1 MKKTI
6 LLLSLIISLFIID
19 ANAQRKGQINV
30 NARFSGI
37 LDGYDLMNKTVV
49 FVDGI
54 IVGETTEQLQ
64 SKPNFCSV
72 TVPRGKHELR
82 IVNMAKNDGKWEEHT
97 FANNYSIDALYESK
111 VRLRKKQILNLVFD
125 ITREKTFAN
134 LN

>member
-1 MKKTI
+1 MKKII

-49 FVDGI
+49 YVDGK

-64 SKPNFCSV
+64 SKPNSCSV

-111 VRLRKKQILNLVFD
+111 VRLRKKQSINLVFD

>member
-1 MKKTI
+1 MKKT
-6 LLLSLIISLFIID
+6 LLLFTLIISLFLTD
-19 ANAQRKGQINV
+19 ANAQRKGTITV

-49 FVDGI
+49 YIDGRI
-54 IVGETTEQLQ
+54 AGETTEQLQ
-64 SKPNFCSV
+64 SKPNSCSI
-72 TVPRGKHELR
+72 TVPRGKHRLR

-111 VRLRKKQILNLVFD
+111 VRLRKKQTINLVFD
-125 ITREKTFAN
+125 ITREKTSAN

>member
-1 MKKTI
+1 MKKT
-6 LLLSLIISLFIID
+6 LLLFTLIISLFLTD
-19 ANAQRKGQINV
+19 ANAQRKGTITV

-49 FVDGI
+49 YVDGRI
-54 IVGETTEQLQ
+54 AGETTEQLQ
-64 SKPNFCSV
+64 SKPNSCSV
-72 TVPRGKHELR
+72 TVPRGKHRLR

-111 VRLRKKQILNLVFD
+111 VRLRKKQTINLVFD
-125 ITREKTFAN
+125 ITREKTSAN

>member
-1 MKKTI
+1 MKKT
-6 LLLSLIISLFIID
+6 LLLLTLIISLFIID
-19 ANAQRKGQINV
+19 AKAQRKGTITV

-49 FVDGI
+49 YIDGRI
-54 IVGETTEQLQ
+54 AGETTEQLQ
-64 SKPNFCSV
+64 SKPNSCSI
-72 TVPRGKHELR
+72 TVPRGKHRLR

-111 VRLRKKQILNLVFD
+111 VRLRKKQTINLVFD
-125 ITREKTFAN
+125 ITREKTSAN